1 MSFIP
6 HTETE
11 ISEMLAAIGAPSIDA
26 LFDEIPAALR
36 IKSLAAIP
44 DALSEMDV
52 GRLMQAR
59 ASQDVVWMMAHA
71 RLTRS
76 QGGTTA

>member
-1 MSFIP
+1 MPFIP

-44 DALSEMDV
+44 DALSEMEV
-52 GRLMQAR
+52 GRLMQRAR
-59 ASQDVVWMMAHA
+59 EPGRSPAELPGRR
-71 RLTRS
+71 RL
-76 QGGTTA
+76 